1 MGDQWFDTG
10 MPSKEDMPS
19 GGSGGSGYAWWQKK
33 IGEGEDAVNVP
44 RRFWLPKEETKE
56 ISFVDDKC
64 FRIFEHTFW
73 IDESP
78 GHATCVAKRDGRGN
92 PKKGTCPMCDAGNK
106 ASHTGFFTIVDHTG
120 YKNKEGSEIKDIVCL
135 LPAKYYTLE
144 LIRAKYKK
152 LGGIIGRRFSV
163 TRTAAKQAATVG
175 DDWDAI
181 GTQDTS
187 SYEPTEYEAALR
199 PYTIAEM
206 KDIANLGEWR
216 GKKHS
221 GGSSKADDTYE
232 DGEEVNYDDDPGAV
246 PF

>member
-10 MPSKEDMPS
+10 MPSKDDMPS
-19 GGSGGSGYAWWQKK
+19 GGGGSGYAWWQKK
-33 IGEGEDAVNVP
+33 VGDSDDPVP

-73 IDESP
+73 IDDSP
-78 GHATCVAKRDGRGN
+78 GNATCIAKRDSRGN
-92 PKKGTCPMCDAGNK
+92 PKKGTCPLCDSGNK

-120 YKNKEGSEIKDIVCL
+120 YENKDGKQVKDIVCL

-152 LGGIIGRRFSV
+152 LSGVIGRRFSV
-163 TRTAAKQAATVG
+163 TRTGAKQAPVVG
-175 DDWDAI
+175 DDWDYMDKEDVDDYEAI
-181 GTQDTS
+181 
-187 SYEPTEYEAALR
+187 SYEDILA
-199 PYTIAEM
+199 PYSTSEM
-206 KDIANLGEWR
+206 KEIAHLAEWR
-216 GKKHS
+216 GKKH
-221 GGSSKADDTYE
+221 GKSSSSDEGDFSSE
-232 DGEEVNYDDDPGAV
+232 EEVSYDDDPGAV